1 MFFGFYGV
9 VAPAAGQCFKQVV
22 SGMRMFFFGSA
33 EVAGAGDVLQGGLR
47 AADFQHAYGRTD
59 WLK

>member
-1 MFFGFYGV
+1 MLQTGGV
-9 VAPAAGQCFKQVV
+9 RDENV
-22 SGMRMFFFGSA
+22 FFGSA